1 MRKLF
6 TGLIWIYQGTLSPLL
21 RTFLGKGCRFSPTC
35 SQYAQEAIWRYGV
48 LKGGFLAVKRVFKC
62 NPFSTLS

>member
-1 MRKLF
+1 MKKLF
-6 TGLIWIYQGTLSPLL
+6 NGLIWLYQGTLSPVM

-35 SQYAQEAIWRYGV
+35 SQYALSAIGQYGV
-48 LKGGFLAVKRVFKC
+48 LKGGFLAVKRVIKC